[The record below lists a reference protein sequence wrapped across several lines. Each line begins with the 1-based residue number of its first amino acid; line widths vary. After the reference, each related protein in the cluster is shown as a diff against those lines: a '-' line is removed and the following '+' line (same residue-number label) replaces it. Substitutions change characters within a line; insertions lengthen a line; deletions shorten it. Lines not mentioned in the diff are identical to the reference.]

1 MKKPHPRPLSAGE
14 GVARIGSGVRFH
26 NVKKEITVVKLKIR
40 KYVLIVA
47 TLKYMIEQ
55 DFSRLCYD

>member
-26 NVKKEITVVKLKIR
+26 NVKKEITVVKLKI
-40 KYVLIVA
+40 
-47 TLKYMIEQ
+47 
-55 DFSRLCYD
+55 S